1 MKVSIIYNQ
10 GTSIKTRIRFYG
22 IPIGEVKIQKKK
34 KNLTVS
40 MADEIVE
47 QENLIHY

>member
-34 KNLTVS
+34 KLTVS